1 MNEQPHETSGPTSVA
16 DEPSIDADGDAPDI
30 KQRSPG
36 RMAWI
41 RFRRNRIAVGGAA
54 FVCLLVV
61 LAILAPYLTPHDP
74 SSVNLSAV
82 RKPPGNG
89 YLLGTDAAGRDVL
102 TRLLYAGRVSITVGL
117 LAATAAGFIGM
128 VLGVVAGMAGGRV
141 DSVIMRTAD
150 VILSF
155 PTLVI
160 VIVFAGIFGP
170 SLQTIILAIAL
181 FEWPMASRLVR
192 GLTLSLREREFV
204 EAAQAIGSSE
214 WRIMTRHI
222 VPEVLPAL
230 SVVVTILI
238 ASSILLES
246 ALSFLGLGVQPPTPS
261 WGNMLTDAQS
271 LTILR
276 SMPWLWLPPGL
287 LIALTVLAVNFFG
300 DGLRDAIDPNQS

>member
-1 MNEQPHETSGPTSVA
+1 MSDAVTMSASPTPPASNA
-16 DEPSIDADGDAPDI
+16 DADTPQV

-36 RMAWI
+36 RMALI
-41 RFRRNRIAVGGAA
+41 RFRRNKLAVGSAV
-54 FVCLLVV
+54 FLLLLIV
-61 LAILAPYLTPHDP
+61 LAFLAPYLTPHDP

-102 TRLLYAGRVSITVGL
+102 TRMLYAGRVSITVGL
-117 LAATAAGFIGM
+117 LAASTAGVIGL
-128 VLGVVAGMAGGRV
+128 VLGVVAGMVGGRV
-141 DSVIMRTAD
+141 DNVIMRTAD
-150 VILSF
+150 VVLSF

-160 VIVFAGIFGP
+160 VIVFAGLFGP
-170 SLQTIILAIAL
+170 SLRTIILAIGL
-181 FEWPMASRLVR
+181 FEWPMASRVVR
-192 GLTLSLREREFV
+192 GLTLSLREQEFV
-204 EAAQAIGSSE
+204 EAARAIGSSE
-214 WRIMTRHI
+214 ARIMARHI
-222 VPEVLPAL
+222 APAVLPVL
-230 SVVVTILI
+230 SVVVTILV

-276 SMPWLWLPPGL
+276 SMPWLWIPPGL

-300 DGLRDAIDPNQS
+300 DGLRDAIDPNQG